1 MIKNNSLPGFVIGAV
16 ISSIGTLIIQCKFTL
31 PNSHF
36 CIKPKINPSKLGG
49 QLAEVRCH

>member
-1 MIKNNSLPGFVIGAV
+1 MIKNNSLPGFV
-16 ISSIGTLIIQCKFTL
+16 IGTLIIQCKFTL